1 MGFLD
6 GLFTASSWSVE
17 SVDKLPKAE
26 VKQIKSATIVP
37 AEYGNMMCLLMHSG
51 ERKWAKLIRDT
62 TLVEGDDVDPS
73 SITVTILSKPGE
85 ENIVRFD
92 GEAIE

>member
-6 GLFTASSWSVE
+6 GLFTVSNWSVE
-17 SVDKLPKAE
+17 SVDKLPNAE

-37 AEYGNMMCLLMHSG
+37 AEYGNLMCLLMHSG
-51 ERKWAKLIRDT
+51 ERKWAKLVKDT